1 MRLAGLGG
9 ALIHLGQEG
18 QVPDPRYRQIAD
30 ELERQITSGTL
41 TPGVRL
47 LTEQELQQRYQASR
61 NTVRDAVRWLTIRGL
76 VETRPG
82 QGTFVVRPPDPYVTT
97 LSADLETGL
106 GGGEGE
112 AFYRE
117 VTDQGR
123 LAYVPEPQVEVSQA
137 SGVVAAEL
145 QIPEGTSVVGR
156 HLRRFI
162 DSAPSSL
169 QTTYYPMSLVEAGAH
184 RLLSAKTIF
193 PGTVSYLRE
202 ALGVEQARYR
212 DRITVRVPDDTEM
225 AFFRLPEEG
234 RVSVLETFRTAFDTA
249 DRPFRL
255 TVTIFAADRNQF
267 TVFTGRVPD
276 AARLVTPLPTVSWAS
291 DG

>member
-1 MRLAGLGG
+1 VRLAGLGG
-9 ALIHLGQEG
+9 ALIQLGREG

-30 ELERQITSGTL
+30 ELERQITSGAL
-41 TPGVRL
+41 TPGVQL
-47 LTEQELQQRYQASR
+47 LTEHELQQRYQASR

-82 QGTFVVRPPDPYVTT
+82 QGTFVVRPPDPFVTT
-97 LSADLETGL
+97 LSAEPETGL

-117 VTDQGR
+117 VTEQGR
-123 LAYVPEPQVEVSQA
+123 HAYVPDAQVEVSQA

-145 QIPEGTSVVGR
+145 RIPEGASVVAR
-156 HLRRFI
+156 HFRRFI
-162 DSAPSSL
+162 DGAPSSL
-169 QTTYYPMSLVEAGAH
+169 QTTYYPMTLVEAGAR
-184 RLLSAKTIF
+184 RLLSAATIF

-202 ALGVEQARYR
+202 TLGVEQARYR
-212 DRITVRVPDDTEM
+212 DRITVRVPDDSEL
-225 AFFRLPEEG
+225 AFFRLREEG
-234 RVSVLETFRTAFDTA
+234 RVSVLETFRTAFDSA

-267 TVFTGRVPD
+267 AVLIGRVPE
-276 AARLVTPLPTVSWAS
+276 AARLVTPLPTVRKAS

>member
-1 MRLAGLGG
+1 MRPAGQGG
-9 ALIHLGQEG
+9 ALIQLGQEG

-30 ELERQITSGTL
+30 ELERQITSGAL
-41 TPGVRL
+41 APGVRL
-47 LTEQELQQRYQASR
+47 LTEHELQQRYQASR

-97 LSADLETGL
+97 LSADPETGL

-123 LAYVPEPQVEVSQA
+123 HAYVPDPQIEVSRA

-145 QIPEGTSVVGR
+145 QIPEGASVLGR
-156 HLRRFI
+156 HFRRFI
-162 DSAPSSL
+162 DGAPSSL
-169 QTTYYPMSLVEAGAH
+169 QTTYYPMSLVEAGAP
-184 RLLSAKTIF
+184 RLLLAETIF
-193 PGTVSYLRE
+193 PGTVSYLRQT
-202 ALGVEQARYR
+202 LGIEQARYR
-212 DRITVRVPDDTEM
+212 DRITVRVPDDAEM
-225 AFFRLPEEG
+225 TFFRLPEEG
-234 RVSVLETFRTAFDTA
+234 RVSILETFRTAFDTA
-249 DRPFRL
+249 DKPFRL

-267 TVFTGRVPD
+267 AVLIGRVPE
-276 AARLVTPLPTVSWAS
+276 AARLVTPLPTVRKAS